1 MLAIGIVEHEQDTL
15 ESFKQIVPELLI
27 VCFIMLNEIKLKLLG
42 LYWTSEL
49 DVETVNEGILRTMC
63 KGNEEEV
70 ERRKQDES
78 SMDLDKYFR
87 TKQ

>member
-1 MLAIGIVEHEQDTL
+1 
-15 ESFKQIVPELLI
+15 
-27 VCFIMLNEIKLKLLG
+27 MLNEIKLKLLG